1 MKFVCEPDVKDY
13 DIARALLMHFEA
25 EHVERVQPIPE
36 RAGNWVVVFQNFATT
51 EQSGPSKKSP
61 AGSAPNDQLP
71 LFLEMLA
78 RGQNKWLIEPSK
90 SLFWVNSDS
99 QGRDR
104 EIRDRHMFPQIWPIW
119 KSR

>member
-1 MKFVCEPDVKDY
+1 
-13 DIARALLMHFEA
+13 MHFEA

-36 RAGNWVVVFQNFATT
+36 RAGNWVVVFQTTT

-71 LFLEMLA
+71 LFLKMLA
-78 RGQNKWLIEPSK
+78 REQNKWLIEPSQA
-90 SLFWVNSDS
+90 LFWVNSDS